1 VIPLA
6 RDKFTLG
13 ALVQTYFNDRLIRQM
28 NASENTLS
36 SYRDNLRLFLTYL
49 SETQKR
55 DISKLTIEDFNADT
69 ILGFLDHCESVRG
82 CSIRTRNQRLA
93 TLKSF
98 FRYAVFVDPTLFLQ
112 NERIMQIP
120 NKRFERRV
128 LGFLTKDEI
137 GAILDAPNR
146 KTAKGRRH
154 YALLQFMYNT
164 GARATEVTLL
174 KVSDIKLA
182 KGASQVLINGKG
194 SKQRIVPI
202 WDETVNVLL
211 DLISEQGDSSNL
223 EASVFKNQSRK
234 TVTRNG
240 IRYIIDAYVKK
251 ASKDMPSLE
260 ERKITPHTFRHTT
273 AMHLL
278 QSGVDLNLIRMWL
291 GHVKLDT
298 THQYID
304 SDTQMKRDA
313 LMKGGIVPPNDS
325 PKWKPTPEILAFL
338 DSIGK

>member
-1 VIPLA
+1 MA
-6 RDKFTLG
+6 KDKFTLG
-13 ALVQTYFNDRLIRQM
+13 ALVQAYFNERLIRQM
-28 NASENTLS
+28 NASDNTLS
-36 SYRDNLRLFLTYL
+36 SYRDNLRLFLMYL
-49 SETQKR
+49 SNNLKR
-55 DISKLTIEDFNADT
+55 DISRLTIENFNADT
-69 ILGFLDHCESVRG
+69 ILGFLEYCETERK
-82 CSIRTRNQRLA
+82 CSIRTRNHRLA

-98 FRYAVFVDPTLFLQ
+98 FKYAVFIDPTLFLQ

-120 NKRFERRV
+120 NKRYERKV
-128 LGFLTKDEI
+128 LGFLTKAEVE
-137 GAILDAPNR
+137 AILNTPDR
-146 KTAKGRRH
+146 KTVKGKRH

-164 GARATEVTLL
+164 GTRATEVTLL
-174 KVSDIKLA
+174 KVSDIKIA

-194 SKQRIVPI
+194 SKQRIVPV
-202 WDETVNVLL
+202 WDETADILL
-211 DLISEQGDSSNL
+211 DLISEQGDIYNPNS
-223 EASVFKNQSRK
+223 SVFKNQNGN

-240 IRYIIDAYVKK
+240 IRYIIDTYVKETTK
-251 ASKDMPSLE
+251 SCPSLK

-304 SDTQMKRDA
+304 SDTEMKRNA
-313 LMKGGIVPPNDS
+313 LMKGGIVPPVDS